1 MNAIFGANGYLTTL
15 LERTG
20 MMIKLNLIT
29 ILFSL
34 PVVTAG
40 AAVTAM
46 NYVSMKIDRGE
57 EGYILK
63 DFFRAF
69 SLNLK
74 QASSI
79 WIFMLGWII
88 INLISVRMIGTSGL
102 TFPKAG
108 ICAWGVLNLTITIVL
123 VYAFAVLARFEEP
136 NAMILRHAFVL
147 AFYHIPYTVA
157 IMMTLV
163 LPVVFLSL
171 FPQWFLLLFICG
183 FSLPAM
189 ISAHFFNRMFLK
201 FERV

>member
-69 SLNLK
+69 
-74 QASSI
+74 
-79 WIFMLGWII
+79 
-88 INLISVRMIGTSGL
+88 
-102 TFPKAG
+102 
-108 ICAWGVLNLTITIVL
+108 
-123 VYAFAVLARFEEP
+123 
-136 NAMILRHAFVL
+136 
-147 AFYHIPYTVA
+147 
-157 IMMTLV
+157 
-163 LPVVFLSL
+163 
-171 FPQWFLLLFICG
+171 
-183 FSLPAM
+183 
-189 ISAHFFNRMFLK
+189 
-201 FERV
+201 

>member
-79 WIFMLGWII
+79 
-88 INLISVRMIGTSGL
+88 
-102 TFPKAG
+102 
-108 ICAWGVLNLTITIVL
+108 
-123 VYAFAVLARFEEP
+123 
-136 NAMILRHAFVL
+136 
-147 AFYHIPYTVA
+147 
-157 IMMTLV
+157 
-163 LPVVFLSL
+163 
-171 FPQWFLLLFICG
+171 
-183 FSLPAM
+183 
-189 ISAHFFNRMFLK
+189 
-201 FERV
+201 

>member
-79 WIFMLGWII
+79 WIFMLG
-88 INLISVRMIGTSGL
+88 
-102 TFPKAG
+102 
-108 ICAWGVLNLTITIVL
+108 
-123 VYAFAVLARFEEP
+123 
-136 NAMILRHAFVL
+136 
-147 AFYHIPYTVA
+147 
-157 IMMTLV
+157 
-163 LPVVFLSL
+163 
-171 FPQWFLLLFICG
+171 
-183 FSLPAM
+183 
-189 ISAHFFNRMFLK
+189 
-201 FERV
+201 